1 MKLSMNKMQKYPKPV
16 GIIEDNIS
24 LRTNIADY
32 INLSDNYFSV
42 FDVSSI
48 DNLNNLKLSIKPE
61 IILLDIHLNGENSLN
76 SLDSL
81 HQKFPDTYILVMTGD
96 MNEKNILKALE
107 NGAKGYINKPF
118 EMEELIKAMNKT
130 FEDGSF
136 LSPLATTSLLNVIN
150 NNKKPS
156 SSIQTTYSFTMKESE
171 IVELLRQGLSYNEIA
186 QKLKISYHTVNHHIK
201 NIYHKMDV
209 NSKSKLIAEIN
220 NAFKNS

>member
-1 MKLSMNKMQKYPKPV
+1 MQKHPKPV
-16 GIIEDNIS
+16 GIIEDNVS
-24 LRTNIADY
+24 FRSNIADY
-32 INLSDNYFSV
+32 INLSNNYFSV
-42 FDVSSI
+42 FDVASI
-48 DNLNNLKLSIKPE
+48 ENLNNLKLSVKPE

-81 HQKFPDTYILVMTGD
+81 YQKFPETYILVMTGD
-96 MNEKNILKALE
+96 LNEKNILKALE

-118 EMEELIKAMNKT
+118 EMNELIKAMNKT

-136 LSPLATTSLLNVIN
+136 LTPLATTSLLNVIN
-150 NNKKPS
+150 NNYKKPN
-156 SSIQTTYSFTMKESE
+156 SSIQTAYSFTAKESE

-186 QKLKISYHTVNHHIK
+186 EKLKISYHTVNHHIK

-220 NAFKNS
+220 NTFKN

>member
-1 MKLSMNKMQKYPKPV
+1 MNNMQKHPKPV
-16 GIIEDNIS
+16 GIIEDNVS
-24 LRTNIADY
+24 FRSNIANY

-42 FDVSSI
+42 FDVASI
-48 DNLNNLKLSIKPE
+48 ENLNNLKLSVKPE

-81 HQKFPDTYILVMTGD
+81 YQKFPETYILVMTGD
-96 MNEKNILKALE
+96 LNEKNILKALE

-118 EMEELIKAMNKT
+118 EMNELIKAMNKT

-136 LSPLATTSLLNVIN
+136 LTPLATTSLLNVIN
-150 NNKKPS
+150 NNYKKPN
-156 SSIQTTYSFTMKESE
+156 SSIQTAYSFTAKESE

-186 QKLKISYHTVNHHIK
+186 EKLKISYHTVNHHIK

-220 NAFKNS
+220 NTFKN

>member
-1 MKLSMNKMQKYPKPV
+1 MNNMQKHPKPV
-16 GIIEDNIS
+16 GIIEDNVS
-24 LRTNIADY
+24 FRSNIADY

-42 FDVSSI
+42 FDVASI
-48 DNLNNLKLSIKPE
+48 ENLNNLKLSVKPE

-81 HQKFPDTYILVMTGD
+81 YQKFPETYILVMTGD
-96 MNEKNILKALE
+96 LNEKNILKALE

-118 EMEELIKAMNKT
+118 EMNELIKAMNKT

-136 LSPLATTSLLNVIN
+136 LTPLATTSLLNVIN
-150 NNKKPS
+150 NNYKKPN
-156 SSIQTTYSFTMKESE
+156 SSIQTAYSFTAKESE

-186 QKLKISYHTVNHHIK
+186 EKLKISYHTVNHHIK

-220 NAFKNS
+220 NTFKN

>member
-1 MKLSMNKMQKYPKPV
+1 MQKYPKPV
-16 GIIEDNIS
+16 GIIEDNVS
-24 LRTNIADY
+24 FRSNIADY

-42 FDVSSI
+42 FDVASI
-48 DNLNNLKLSIKPE
+48 ENLNNLKLSVKPE

-81 HQKFPDTYILVMTGD
+81 YQKFPETYILVMTGD
-96 MNEKNILKALE
+96 LNEKNILKALE

-118 EMEELIKAMNKT
+118 EMVELIKAMNKT

-136 LSPLATTSLLNVIN
+136 LTPLATTSLLNVIN
-150 NNKKPS
+150 NNYKKPN
-156 SSIQTTYSFTMKESE
+156 SSIQTAYSFTAKESE

-186 QKLKISYHTVNHHIK
+186 EKLKISYHTVNHHIK

>member
-1 MKLSMNKMQKYPKPV
+1 MNNMQKHPKPV
-16 GIIEDNIS
+16 GIIEDNVS
-24 LRTNIADY
+24 FRSNIADY

-42 FDVSSI
+42 FDVASI
-48 DNLNNLKLSIKPE
+48 ENLNNLKLSVKPE

-81 HQKFPDTYILVMTGD
+81 YQKFPETYILVMTGD
-96 MNEKNILKALE
+96 LNEKNILKALE

-118 EMEELIKAMNKT
+118 EMNELIKAMNKT

-136 LSPLATTSLLNVIN
+136 LTPLATTSLLNVIN
-150 NNKKPS
+150 NNYKKPN
-156 SSIQTTYSFTMKESE
+156 SSIQTAYSFTAKESE

-220 NAFKNS
+220 NTFKN

>member
-1 MKLSMNKMQKYPKPV
+1 MNNMQKHPKPV
-16 GIIEDNIS
+16 GIIEDNVS
-24 LRTNIADY
+24 FRSNIADY

-42 FDVSSI
+42 FDVASI
-48 DNLNNLKLSIKPE
+48 ENLNNLKLSVKPE

-81 HQKFPDTYILVMTGD
+81 YQKFPETYILVMTGD
-96 MNEKNILKALE
+96 LNEKNILKALE

-118 EMEELIKAMNKT
+118 EMNELIKAMNKT

-136 LSPLATTSLLNVIN
+136 LTPLATTSLLNVIN
-150 NNKKPS
+150 NNYKKPN
-156 SSIQTTYSFTMKESE
+156 SSIQTAYSFTAKESE
-171 IVELLRQGLSYNEIA
+171 SVELLRQGLSYNEIA

-220 NAFKNS
+220 NTFKN

>member
-1 MKLSMNKMQKYPKPV
+1 MQKYPKPV

-32 INLSDNYFSV
+32 INLSDRYFSV

-48 DNLNNLKLSIKPE
+48 ENLNNLKLHIKPE
-61 IILLDIHLNGENSLN
+61 IILLDIHLKGENSLN

-81 HQKFPDTYILVMTGD
+81 LEKFPETYILVMTGD

-130 FEDGSF
+130 FQDGSF
-136 LSPLATTSLLNVIN
+136 LTPLATTSLLNVIN

-156 SSIQTTYSFTMKESE
+156 SSIQLTYSLTMKETE
-171 IVELLRQGLSYNEIA
+171 IVELLRQGLSYNEISE
-186 QKLKISYHTVNHHIK
+186 KLKISYHTVNHHIK
-201 NIYHKMDV
+201 NIYNKMDV
-209 NSKSKLIAEIN
+209 NSKSKLIAKIN
-220 NAFKNS
+220 KDFKNT

>member
-1 MKLSMNKMQKYPKPV
+1 MQKYPKPV

-32 INLSDNYFSV
+32 INLSDRYFSV

-48 DNLNNLKLSIKPE
+48 ENLNNLKLHIKPE

-81 HQKFPDTYILVMTGD
+81 LEKFPETYILIMTGD

-130 FEDGSF
+130 FQDGSF
-136 LSPLATTSLLNVIN
+136 LTPLATTSLLNVIN
-150 NNKKPS
+150 NSKKPS
-156 SSIQTTYSFTMKESE
+156 SSIQLTYSLTMKESE

-186 QKLKISYHTVNHHIK
+186 DKLKISYHTVNHHIK
-201 NIYHKMDV
+201 NIYNKMDV

-220 NAFKNS
+220 KDFKNT

>member
-1 MKLSMNKMQKYPKPV
+1 MQKYPKPV

-32 INLSDNYFSV
+32 INLSDKYFSV

-48 DNLNNLKLSIKPE
+48 ENLNNLRLSVKPE

-76 SLDSL
+76 SIDALL
-81 HQKFPDTYILVMTGD
+81 QKFPETFILIMTGD

-118 EMEELIKAMNKT
+118 EMEELIKAINKT
-130 FEDGSF
+130 FQDGSF
-136 LSPLATTSLLNVIN
+136 LSPSATTSLLNLIN
-150 NNKKPS
+150 NNRKPS
-156 SSIQTTYSFTMKESE
+156 STIQLTYSLTMKENE

-186 QKLKISYHTVNHHIK
+186 EKLKISYHTVNHHIK

-220 NAFKNS
+220 KEFKNT

>member
-1 MKLSMNKMQKYPKPV
+1 MQKYPKPV

-32 INLSDNYFSV
+32 INLSDKYFSV

-48 DNLNNLKLSIKPE
+48 ENLNNLKLSVKPE

-76 SLDSL
+76 SLDTL
-81 HQKFPDTYILVMTGD
+81 LQKFPETFILIMTGD

-130 FEDGSF
+130 FQDGSF
-136 LSPLATTSLLNVIN
+136 LTPLATTSLLNLIN
-150 NNKKPS
+150 NSKKPS
-156 SSIQTTYSFTMKESE
+156 SSIQLTYSLTMKENE

-186 QKLKISYHTVNHHIK
+186 EKLKISYHTVNHHIK
-201 NIYHKMDV
+201 NIYNKMDV

-220 NAFKNS
+220 KDFKNT

>member
-1 MKLSMNKMQKYPKPV
+1 MQKHPKPV
-16 GIIEDNIS
+16 GIIEDNVS
-24 LRTNIADY
+24 FRSNIADY

-42 FDVSSI
+42 FDVASI
-48 DNLNNLKLSIKPE
+48 ENLNNLKLSVKPE

-81 HQKFPDTYILVMTGD
+81 YQKFPETYILVMTGD
-96 MNEKNILKALE
+96 LNEKNILKALE

-118 EMEELIKAMNKT
+118 EMNELIKAMNKT

-136 LSPLATTSLLNVIN
+136 LTPLATTSLLNVIN
-150 NNKKPS
+150 NNYKKPN
-156 SSIQTTYSFTMKESE
+156 SSIQTAYSFTAKESE

-186 QKLKISYHTVNHHIK
+186 EKLKISYHTVNHHIK
-201 NIYHKMDV
+201 SIYHKMDV

-220 NAFKNS
+220 NTFKN

>member
-1 MKLSMNKMQKYPKPV
+1 MNNMQKHPKPV
-16 GIIEDNIS
+16 GIIEDNVS
-24 LRTNIADY
+24 FRSNIADY
-32 INLSDNYFSV
+32 INLSNNYFSV
-42 FDVSSI
+42 FDVASI
-48 DNLNNLKLSIKPE
+48 ENLNNLKLSVKPE

-81 HQKFPDTYILVMTGD
+81 YQKFPETYILVMTGD
-96 MNEKNILKALE
+96 LNEKNILKALE

-118 EMEELIKAMNKT
+118 EMNELIKAMNKT

-136 LSPLATTSLLNVIN
+136 LTPLATTSLLNVIN
-150 NNKKPS
+150 NNYKKPN
-156 SSIQTTYSFTMKESE
+156 SSIQTAYSFTAKESE

-186 QKLKISYHTVNHHIK
+186 EKLKISYHTVNHHIK

-220 NAFKNS
+220 NTFKN

>member
-1 MKLSMNKMQKYPKPV
+1 MQKYPKPV
-16 GIIEDNIS
+16 GIIEDNVS
-24 LRTNIADY
+24 FRSNIADY

-42 FDVSSI
+42 FDVASI
-48 DNLNNLKLSIKPE
+48 ENLNNLKLSVKPE

-81 HQKFPDTYILVMTGD
+81 YQKFPETYILVMTGD
-96 MNEKNILKALE
+96 LNEKNILKALE

-118 EMEELIKAMNKT
+118 EMNELIKAMNKT

-136 LSPLATTSLLNVIN
+136 LTPLATTSLLNVIN
-150 NNKKPS
+150 NNYKKPN
-156 SSIQTTYSFTMKESE
+156 SSIQTAYSFTAKESE

-186 QKLKISYHTVNHHIK
+186 EKLKISYHTVNHHIK

>member
-1 MKLSMNKMQKYPKPV
+1 MQKYPKPV
-16 GIIEDNIS
+16 GIIEDNVS
-24 LRTNIADY
+24 FRSNIADY

-42 FDVSSI
+42 FDVASI
-48 DNLNNLKLSIKPE
+48 ENLNNLKLSIKPE

-81 HQKFPDTYILVMTGD
+81 YQKFPETYILVMTGD
-96 MNEKNILKALE
+96 LNEKNILKALE

-118 EMEELIKAMNKT
+118 EMVELIKAMNKT

-136 LSPLATTSLLNVIN
+136 LTPLATTSLLNVIN
-150 NNKKPS
+150 NNYKKPN
-156 SSIQTTYSFTMKESE
+156 SSIQTAYSFTAKESE

-186 QKLKISYHTVNHHIK
+186 EKLKISYHTVNHHIK

>member
-1 MKLSMNKMQKYPKPV
+1 MQKHPKPV
-16 GIIEDNIS
+16 GIIEDNVS
-24 LRTNIADY
+24 FRSNIADY

-42 FDVSSI
+42 FDVASI
-48 DNLNNLKLSIKPE
+48 ENLNNLKLSVKPE

-81 HQKFPDTYILVMTGD
+81 YQKFSETYILVMTGD
-96 MNEKNILKALE
+96 LNEKNILKALE

-118 EMEELIKAMNKT
+118 EMNELIKAMNKT

-136 LSPLATTSLLNVIN
+136 LTPLATTSLLNVIN
-150 NNKKPS
+150 NNYKKPN
-156 SSIQTTYSFTMKESE
+156 SSIQTAYSFTAKESE

-186 QKLKISYHTVNHHIK
+186 EKLKISYHTVNHHIK

-220 NAFKNS
+220 NTFKN

>member
-1 MKLSMNKMQKYPKPV
+1 MQKHPKPV
-16 GIIEDNIS
+16 GIIEDNVS
-24 LRTNIADY
+24 FRSNIADY

-42 FDVSSI
+42 FDVASI
-48 DNLNNLKLSIKPE
+48 ENLNNLKLSVKPE

-81 HQKFPDTYILVMTGD
+81 YQKFPETYILVMTGD
-96 MNEKNILKALE
+96 LNEKNILKALE

-118 EMEELIKAMNKT
+118 EMNELIKAMNKT

-136 LSPLATTSLLNVIN
+136 LTPLATTSLLNVIN
-150 NNKKPS
+150 NNYKKPN
-156 SSIQTTYSFTMKESE
+156 SSIQTAYSFTAKESE
-171 IVELLRQGLSYNEIA
+171 IVELLRQGFSYNEIA
-186 QKLKISYHTVNHHIK
+186 EKLKISYHTVNHHIK

-220 NAFKNS
+220 NTFKN

>member
-1 MKLSMNKMQKYPKPV
+1 MQKHPKPV
-16 GIIEDNIS
+16 GIIEDNVS
-24 LRTNIADY
+24 FRSNIADY

-42 FDVSSI
+42 FDVASI
-48 DNLNNLKLSIKPE
+48 ENLNNLKLSVKPE

-81 HQKFPDTYILVMTGD
+81 YQKFPETYILVMTGD
-96 MNEKNILKALE
+96 LNEKNILKALE

-118 EMEELIKAMNKT
+118 EMNELIKAMNKT

-136 LSPLATTSLLNVIN
+136 LTPLATTSLLNVIN
-150 NNKKPS
+150 NNYKKPN
-156 SSIQTTYSFTMKESE
+156 SSIQTAYSFTAKESE

-186 QKLKISYHTVNHHIK
+186 EKLKISYHTVNHHIK

-220 NAFKNS
+220 NTFKN

>member
-1 MKLSMNKMQKYPKPV
+1 MQKHPKPV
-16 GIIEDNIS
+16 GIIEDNVS
-24 LRTNIADY
+24 FRSNIADY

-42 FDVSSI
+42 FDVASI
-48 DNLNNLKLSIKPE
+48 ENLNNLKLSVKPE

-81 HQKFPDTYILVMTGD
+81 YQKFPETYILVMTGD
-96 MNEKNILKALE
+96 LNEKNILKALE

-118 EMEELIKAMNKT
+118 EMNELIKAMNKT

-136 LSPLATTSLLNVIN
+136 LTPLATTSLLNVIN
-150 NNKKPS
+150 NNYKKPN
-156 SSIQTTYSFTMKESE
+156 SSIQTAYSFTAKESE

-186 QKLKISYHTVNHHIK
+186 EKLKISYHTVNHHIK

-220 NAFKNS
+220 NAFKN

>member
-1 MKLSMNKMQKYPKPV
+1 MNNMQKHPKPV
-16 GIIEDNIS
+16 GIIEDNVS
-24 LRTNIADY
+24 FRSNIADY

-42 FDVSSI
+42 FDVASI
-48 DNLNNLKLSIKPE
+48 ENLNNLKLSVKPE

-81 HQKFPDTYILVMTGD
+81 YQKFPETYILVMTGD
-96 MNEKNILKALE
+96 LNEKNILKALE

-118 EMEELIKAMNKT
+118 EMNELIKAMNKT

-136 LSPLATTSLLNVIN
+136 LTPLATTSLLNVIN
-150 NNKKPS
+150 NNYKKPN
-156 SSIQTTYSFTMKESE
+156 SSIQTAYSFTAKESE
-171 IVELLRQGLSYNEIA
+171 IVELLRQGFSYNEIA
-186 QKLKISYHTVNHHIK
+186 EKLKISYHTVNHHIK

-220 NAFKNS
+220 NTFKN

>member
-1 MKLSMNKMQKYPKPV
+1 MNNMQKHPKPV
-16 GIIEDNIS
+16 GIIEDNVS
-24 LRTNIADY
+24 FRSNIADY

-42 FDVSSI
+42 FDVASI
-48 DNLNNLKLSIKPE
+48 ENLNNLKLSVKPE

-81 HQKFPDTYILVMTGD
+81 YQKFSETYILVMTGD
-96 MNEKNILKALE
+96 LNEKNILKALE

-118 EMEELIKAMNKT
+118 EMNELIKAMNKT

-136 LSPLATTSLLNVIN
+136 LTPLATTSLLNVIN
-150 NNKKPS
+150 NNYKKPN
-156 SSIQTTYSFTMKESE
+156 SSIQTAYSFTAKESE

-186 QKLKISYHTVNHHIK
+186 EKLKISYHTVNHHIK

-220 NAFKNS
+220 NTFKN